1 MIEKSQISP
10 NHNDGYITI
19 HFGVLLL
26 NTSVGNILIS
36 GIADGFGELLKYA
49 ADGVNFVFGGLVN
62 QKEFSFFLSVLMPIV
77 FISALIGIL
86 QHIKVL
92 PIIVKSIGLALS
104 KVNGMGKL
112 ESYNA
117 VASAIL
123 GQSEVFISVKK
134 QLGLLPEKECI
145 HYVHLQCLPFQCLSL
160 DRIWCY

>member
-1 MIEKSQISP
+1 MVILQFIL
-10 NHNDGYITI
+10 G
-19 HFGVLLL
+19 FLLL

-62 QKEFSFFLSVLMPIV
+62 QKEFSFFYVLMPIV

-134 QLGLLPEKECI
+134 QLGLLPEKRMYTLCASAMSTVSMSI
-145 HYVHLQCLPFQCLSL
+145 VGCVYGVIKTTICCNRFSA
-160 DRIWCY
+160 

>member
-1 MIEKSQISP
+1 MVILQFIL
-10 NHNDGYITI
+10 G
-19 HFGVLLL
+19 FLLL

-62 QKEFSFFLSVLMPIV
+62 QKEFSFFYVLMPIV

-134 QLGLLPEKECI
+134 QLGLLPENVYIMCI
-145 HYVHLQCLPFQCLSL
+145 CNVYSFYVYRWIIYGVIKTTICCNRFSA
-160 DRIWCY
+160 